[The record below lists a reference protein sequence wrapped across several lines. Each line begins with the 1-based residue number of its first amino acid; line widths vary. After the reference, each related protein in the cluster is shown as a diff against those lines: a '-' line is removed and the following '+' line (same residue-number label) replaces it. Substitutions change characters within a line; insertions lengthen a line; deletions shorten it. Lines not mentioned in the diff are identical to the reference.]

1 MDSWTIK
8 MKALIYNCG
17 RYKTV
22 TLPESENFVLVSSAV
37 KAV

>member
-1 MDSWTIK
+1 
-8 MKALIYNCG
+8 MKALICNYG

-22 TLPESENFVLVSSAV
+22 ILPESENLLLAPSAV

>member
-8 MKALIYNCG
+8 MKALICKYG

-22 TLPESENFVLVSSAV
+22 ILPESENLLLALSAIN
-37 KAV
+37 AE